1 MLLLVLLAL
10 QSAVPKN
17 AFWEAG
23 LKQGMDGFNA
33 VTKGFLS
40 SCPDWKSPSSG
51 NVDLL
56 PQQRVVATLVHPQSP
71 VARLLADHNTGS
83 GKTLVI
89 IRVLDDF
96 YFDKRAKIAVF
107 PKDVVVDNF
116 YLGLV
121 EWPSRGRDYL
131 CVQNRWL
138 ARIASERDEW
148 KSARHLRWRI
158 SMLNKRIAQ
167 KVEAEREVVTAPFE
181 SCGRGC
187 NRVPHVPLNYAAL
200 A

>member
-1 MLLLVLLAL
+1 MRSQTNPLLKFLIGHD
-10 QSAVPKN
+10 
-17 AFWEAG
+17 G
-23 LKQGMDGFNA
+23 LGRHM
-33 VTKGFLS
+33 TTY
-40 SCPDWKSPSSG
+40 
-51 NVDLL
+51 
-56 PQQRVVATLVHPQSP
+56 VAP

-131 CVQNRWL
+131 CVQNRSL
-138 ARIASERDEW
+138 ARLASQRDDW

-167 KVEAEREVVTAPFE
+167 KVEAIPGTTSQKVLKEELVVPTRATPEMKRAFFSGE
-181 SCGRGC
+181 IHRSLLTSYWNTGDDDACTD
-187 NRVPHVPLNYAAL
+187 NL
-200 A
+200 

>member
-1 MLLLVLLAL
+1 MISTSTSEPRSL
-10 QSAVPKN
+10 
-17 AFWEAG
+17 
-23 LKQGMDGFNA
+23 
-33 VTKGFLS
+33 
-40 SCPDWKSPSSG
+40 
-51 NVDLL
+51 
-56 PQQRVVATLVHPQSP
+56 
-71 VARLLADHNTGS
+71 
-83 GKTLVI
+83 
-89 IRVLDDF
+89 
-96 YFDKRAKIAVF
+96 F

-167 KVEAEREVVTAPFE
+167 KVEAIPGMTLQKVLKEELVVPTRKPDHLMEVAHA
-181 SCGRGC
+181 R
-187 NRVPHVPLNYAAL
+187 L
-200 A
+200 